1 MEVYID
7 LGFVSPSGENEG
19 PIRRA
24 IREFKEDN
32 PARAAEVLAKTHSYD
47 VIRVLHCDHGIPYC
61 NISVETIKAYTPGRN
76 QEQKGD
82 LI

>member
-7 LGFVSPSGENEG
+7 LGFVSPSGEIEG
-19 PIRRA
+19 PVRRA

-47 VIRVLHCDHGIPYC
+47 AIRALHHHGIPYC
-61 NISVETIKAYTPGRN
+61 NISVENIKAYTPGRN